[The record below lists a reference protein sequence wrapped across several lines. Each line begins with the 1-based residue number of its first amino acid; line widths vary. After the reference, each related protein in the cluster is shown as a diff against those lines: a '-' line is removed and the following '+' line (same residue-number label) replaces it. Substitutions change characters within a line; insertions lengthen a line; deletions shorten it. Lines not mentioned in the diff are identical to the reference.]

1 MILCKDLCVIM
12 EEMRKNDGD
21 KIHMVLGTTFLIQ
34 VDLFIISYKMN
45 IEKKLICS
53 NKSERIKDGSNKS
66 EMKYKMF
73 NM

>member
-21 KIHMVLGTTFLIQ
+21 KIHMVLQTFLIQ

-53 NKSERIKDGSNKS
+53 NKSETTKDGSNKS
-66 EMKYKMF
+66 EMKYKIS
-73 NM
+73 NK